1 LYTFLPL
8 VLIYRD
14 FFLFSR
20 IGGLKMQRTSIETIS
35 SRPHNLKR
43 RNTIKAGV
51 ILTLL
56 VGIHSSWSMPAFAQS
71 SGPSSSNVTFKLE
84 SLRANVQQ
92 QHPERGVV
100 KLNELRTIGTNLPNL
115 ALNRYLSIFVSDV
128 DTVNEIKFSEVMDK
142 LVSQSGDSLLTK
154 QILFHQ
160 WWDTAGQRPGLGL
173 GPHCD
178 DDTAPTPASGIST
191 FTSLSTLNSF
201 PYRCPRLEAG
211 EALSDPFGNEV
222 ETNPNAYSAIA
233 FSNRF
238 DLVSPPDDCGEYRIV
253 FARNSGRQDPI
264 NRNLIIFEARVPNP
278 KPSDGLNGC
287 RPILEF
293 WHGLSDTSLSAV
305 ERGRRLHDFYL
316 NGLPGSNVGPIVD
329 VSHYTFGT
337 GQIRSNQFMLNDPDI
352 RLPTAP
358 FDWTLREFKT
368 FLNNG
373 TLAIIPDSV
382 KTNPGNRLFVAGSN
396 DVRIATLNQDIRTQ
410 MKNILG
416 AAGPG
421 NGVDDVNSIGFQT
434 TGQGVNSFES
444 DESHADL
451 GDVVVAY
458 ISAPGGKENPIIQSN
473 IAASLTLL
481 HSPLTALN
489 VVNRLRTQ
497 TCAGCHEF
505 SNDDHQLGGKAIW
518 PNKTDGDATHPKMR
532 FTQASEKASDLQPA
546 IVGGG
551 KRYAISLTVEC
562 LLDFREVFMKK
573 ALGLTPASSAD
584 HCPKQ

>member
-1 LYTFLPL
+1 
-8 VLIYRD
+8 
-14 FFLFSR
+14 
-20 IGGLKMQRTSIETIS
+20 MQRMSIETVSI
-35 SRPHNLKR
+35 RPHGLKE
-43 RNTIKAGV
+43 RNTIKAGIV
-51 ILTLL
+51 LTLL
-56 VGIHSSWSMPAFAQS
+56 AGMYGSWSMPAVAQTLS
-71 SGPSSSNVTFKLE
+71 PSSSNATFRLE
-84 SLRANVQQ
+84 SLRANVKQ

-100 KLNELRTIGTNLPNL
+100 KLYEVPTIGTNLPNL
-115 ALNRYLSIFVSDV
+115 PLNRYLSIFVSDV
-128 DTVNEIKFSEVMDK
+128 DTVNQIKFSEVMDK
-142 LVSQSGDSLLTK
+142 LVSQSGDALLTK

-160 WWDTAGQRPGLGL
+160 WWDATGQRPGLGL

-178 DDTAPTPASGIST
+178 DVTAPTPEPGIST
-191 FTSLSTLNSF
+191 FTSVSMLNDF
-201 PYRCPRLEAG
+201 PYRCPRLEQD
-211 EALSDPFGNEV
+211 EAVSDPFTNDV
-222 ETNPNAYSAIA
+222 EANSNAYSAIA

-238 DLVSPPDDCGEYRIV
+238 DLVSPPNDCGEYRIV
-253 FARNSGRQDPI
+253 FARNSGRQDPL

-293 WHGLSDTSLSAV
+293 WHGLSDTSISAA

-329 VSHYTFGT
+329 VAHYTFGT
-337 GQIRSNQFMLNDPDI
+337 GQIRSNQFMLNDKDI
-352 RLPTAP
+352 RLPTPP

-373 TLAIIPDSV
+373 TLSIIPDSV
-382 KTNPGNRLFVAGSN
+382 KTNPGNSLFATGSN
-396 DVRIATLNQDIRTQ
+396 DVRIATLNQDVRAQ

-416 AAGPG
+416 AAGSG

-434 TGQGVNSFES
+434 SGQGVNSFES
-444 DESHADL
+444 DESHSDL
-451 GDVVVAY
+451 GDIVAAY
-458 ISAPGGKENPIIQSN
+458 TSAPGGKENPVIQSN
-473 IAASLTLL
+473 IATSLALL
-481 HSPLTALN
+481 HSPLTTLN
-489 VVNRLRTQ
+489 VANRLRTQ

-518 PNKTDGDATHPKMR
+518 PNKTKGDATHPAMP
-532 FTQASEKASDLQPA
+532 FTQESEKTSDLQPA

-573 ALGLTPASSAD
+573 ALGITPASSTD
-584 HCPKQ
+584 HCPMQ